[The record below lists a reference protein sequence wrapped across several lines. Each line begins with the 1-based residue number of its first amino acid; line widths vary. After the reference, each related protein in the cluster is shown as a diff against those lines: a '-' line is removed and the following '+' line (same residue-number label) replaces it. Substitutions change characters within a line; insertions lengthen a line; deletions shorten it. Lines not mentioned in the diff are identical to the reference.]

1 MLLATLSNPAAGHGR
16 QLISTHPILFTQA
29 RIKHVETDDLPLG
42 RFDRCSGSEGSGG
55 EQPGTVPMKKNTDTG
70 FIVSLHHD
78 GSPNTLRVNLKWEGD
93 HDISAFDLG
102 SLGEVLHC
110 ENESENTGWAIVRSS
125 HLVSPGDA
133 IPLRKR
139 AENLELRNRNSSR
152 LSLFQISLF
161 QR

>member
-1 MLLATLSNPAAGHGR
+1 MRTGAL
-16 QLISTHPILFTQA
+16 
-29 RIKHVETDDLPLG
+29 
-42 RFDRCSGSEGSGG
+42 DRRAPGG
-55 EQPGTVPMKKNTDTG
+55 WQPGTVPMKKNTNTG

-78 GSPNTLRVNLKWEGD
+78 ASPDTLRVNLKWEGD

-110 ENESENTGWAIVRSS
+110 ENESENTGWAIIRPS
-125 HLVSPGDA
+125 HLVSPGEA

-139 AENLELRNRNSSR
+139 AENLELGNGNSSR

>member
-1 MLLATLSNPAAGHGR
+1 MLLATLRNPAAGHGR
-16 QLISTHPILFTQA
+16 RLISTPSILFTQA

-42 RFDRCSGSEGSGG
+42 RFDWCSGSEGSGG
-55 EQPGTVPMKKNTDTG
+55 WQPRTVPMKKHTDTG

-125 HLVSPGDA
+125 HLMSPGEA

-139 AENLELRNRNSSR
+139 AENFELRNRNSSR
-152 LSLFQISLF
+152 LSLFQLSLF

>member
-1 MLLATLSNPAAGHGR
+1 MRTGALDRRAPGR
-16 QLISTHPILFTQA
+16 W
-29 RIKHVETDDLPLG
+29 
-42 RFDRCSGSEGSGG
+42 
-55 EQPGTVPMKKNTDTG
+55 QPGTVPMKKNTDTG

-78 GSPNTLRVNLKWEGD
+78 ASPATLRINLKEGD

-110 ENESENTGWAIVRSS
+110 ENESENTGCAIVRSS
-125 HLVSPGDA
+125 HLVSPGEA

-152 LSLFQISLF
+152 LSLFQLSLF
-161 QR
+161 QK

>member
-1 MLLATLSNPAAGHGR
+1 MSMRHTMHHKLTVISEPASRPGLFSKVFSASRSHRG
-16 QLISTHPILFTQA
+16 QPPLPITA
-29 RIKHVETDDLPLG
+29 E
-42 RFDRCSGSEGSGG
+42 
-55 EQPGTVPMKKNTDTG
+55 TVPMKRNTDTG

-125 HLVSPGDA
+125 HLMSPGEA

-139 AENLELRNRNSSR
+139 AENFELRNRNSSR